1 MSLLRKIVR
10 WPKRHVALFITLLAV
25 MLLQPAMHEL
35 SADWIVYNA
44 LTAVV
49 ALAVLLFV
57 FDTRRERFVSL
68 LLAAPGLV
76 GNFAAHFTP
85 TDYRLG
91 FELVLHVSSLIFYG
105 YAAGVILHGI
115 IERRAVRADDVIGAL
130 CSYLL
135 LGLCWSSLYQVT
147 DLLAPGS
154 FAVHS
159 DMGNE
164 LENPHSR
171 QALFNYFSF
180 VTLTTLGYGDVT
192 PVSHVAATFA
202 WLEATIG
209 QFYIAVV
216 VAQVVGFRMAHATS
230 KSLSGS

>member
-1 MSLLRKIVR
+1 MALL
-10 WPKRHVALFITLLAV
+10 FSLLAV
-25 MLLQPAMHEL
+25 MLLQPAMHQVN
-35 SADWIVYNA
+35 ADWFVYDA
-44 LTAVV
+44 LAVAI

-57 FDTRRERFVSL
+57 FDTRRERIVSVM
-68 LLAAPGLV
+68 LAAPGVLANLATYFSPA
-76 GNFAAHFTP
+76 GSLM
-85 TDYRLG
+85 DL
-91 FELVLHVSSLIFYG
+91 ELILHLSSLIFYG
-105 YAAGVILHGI
+105 YAAGVILHDI
-115 IERRAVRADDVIGAL
+115 VERRAVRADDVIGAL

-147 DLLAPGS
+147 ELLAPGS
-154 FAVHS
+154 FAIHS
-159 DMGNE
+159 DMGSA
-164 LENPHSR
+164 LENRHAR

-216 VAQVVGFRMAHATS
+216 VAQVVGFRMANAGS
-230 KSLSGS
+230 KSLSGR